1 MSERKEPTVS
11 SVLDGKEELA
21 ERRAR
26 AAQQIRRSSGAAAS
40 STAKSSVKQQVKQG
54 GSSGFTW
61 FVFLMTLCVGGAAAY
76 ALWQLEQSQKIMQDQ
91 RFRIVQ
97 LENKLAISD
106 DSATQSLASVSAQ
119 VRELNSQ
126 YIQTNS
132 EVTKLWATRN
142 VNRDGIKAADERV
155 AVLNKKITGLEKET
169 SNKVIKIE
177 KAQRKIPALVK
188 SINDVEASVAE
199 LKALEK
205 SLLSTSQTVAEQDI
219 LLRAVRER
227 VAVQSELLKTL
238 GAQANKGVSASN
250 KLKDIEKRLKE
261 TEEVLTSLEA
271 FRRTT
276 NRDLLQLKRP

>member
-1 MSERKEPTVS
+1 VSERKEPTVS

-26 AAQQIRRSSGAAAS
+26 VAQQIRRSSGEAVS
-40 STAKSSVKQQVKQG
+40 STAKSPVKQQVKQG

-61 FVFLMTLCVGGAAAY
+61 FVFLITLCVGGAAAY

-126 YIQTNS
+126 SIQTNS

>member
-1 MSERKEPTVS
+1 VSERKEPTVS

-76 ALWQLEQSQKIMQDQ
+76 ALWQLEQAQKIMQDQ

-142 VNRDGIKAADERV
+142 VNRDGIKAADEKV

-205 SLLSTSQTVAEQDI
+205 SLLSTSQTVTEQDI

-250 KLKDIEKRLKE
+250 KLKDIEKRLTE
-261 TEEVLTSLEA
+261 TEEALTSLEA
-271 FRRTT
+271 FRRTA

>member
-1 MSERKEPTVS
+1 VSERKEPTVS

-40 STAKSSVKQQVKQG
+40 STAKSLVKQQVKQG

-61 FVFLMTLCVGGAAAY
+61 FVFLITLCVGGAAAY
-76 ALWQLEQSQKIMQDQ
+76 ALWQLEQAQKIMKDK
-91 RFRIVQ
+91 RFRSVQ

-106 DSATQSLASVSAQ
+106 DSATQSLESVSAQ

-126 YIQTNS
+126 SIQTNS

-142 VNRDGIKAADERV
+142 VNRDGIKATDEKI
-155 AVLNKKITGLEKET
+155 AVLGKQITGLGKDT
-169 SNKVIKIE
+169 NNKITKIE
-177 KAQRKIPALVK
+177 KTQKKIPALVK
-188 SINDVEASVAE
+188 SINDVEASVVE
-199 LKALEK
+199 LKLLEK
-205 SLLSTSQTVAEQDI
+205 SLLSTSQTVTEQDI

-261 TEEVLTSLEA
+261 TEEALTSLEA
-271 FRRTT
+271 FRRTA